1 MSTLVIG
8 VLGVL
13 AVAGTG
19 ALLKW
24 GKQAFVAIRTAVTP
38 DHKALRQAP
47 AWGLM
52 AVQSD
57 GRSRIRMV
65 IACAPSRALRRLGFS
80 PDAAIRLV
88 QRQFP
93 GQFAD
98 QPASSDVRTGVRFTA
113 APTGSLDDG
122 YAYVWVTGRID
133 LSTYIH
139 LEPTAGRYVV
149 PILAIL
155 EPIAQV
161 AEATASPGY
170 NEIFGSLRWPLSR
183 RFDWFIGVGGELV
196 RDDGSTVPWDD
207 LDFPGRRPQRAGT
220 QQYPYCPPGGFARER
235 LRSWNPRRPIRE
247 LLKAFLEDFLQTNGY
262 HDIEAPVTDTL
273 AAFEASRAQPK
284 VGPAQAPELTANPE
298 QTDGGVTA
306 LPH

>member
-1 MSTLVIG
+1 MSNLVIG

-13 AVAGTG
+13 AVTATG

-65 IACAPSRALRRLGFS
+65 IACAPTRSLRRLGFS

-88 QRQFP
+88 QWQFP

-98 QPASSDVRTGVRFTA
+98 QPASCDVRTGVRFTA

-149 PILAIL
+149 AILAIL

-170 NEIFGSLRWPLSR
+170 NEVFGSLRWPL
-183 RFDWFIGVGGELV
+183 
-196 RDDGSTVPWDD
+196 PWDD

-262 HDIEAPVTDTL
+262 HDIEAAVADTL
-273 AAFEASRAQPK
+273 AAFEASRAQPNV
-284 VGPAQAPELTANPE
+284 VGPAQVPELTANPE